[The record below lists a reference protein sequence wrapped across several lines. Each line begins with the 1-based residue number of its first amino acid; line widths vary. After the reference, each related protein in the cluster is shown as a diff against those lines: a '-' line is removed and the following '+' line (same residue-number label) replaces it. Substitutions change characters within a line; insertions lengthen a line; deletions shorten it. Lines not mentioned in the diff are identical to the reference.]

1 MNDSIN
7 ELRMVER
14 MNHFNFLLRASSIG
28 TLLMFAPVAP
38 LTSSIQMSAS
48 VAHASTDWDAMDEDE
63 LADRLG
69 EMSAEAVLAV
79 MQDEDLDDPDIQSDV
94 EGEIWERAE
103 DAGCDHLLDDETVE
117 QFAKQAI
124 AVAWEEFPS
133 GSLDDEDDDDDDTTC
148 EDGSCDDEDDDEDYD
163 DDDEDYDDD
172 DDDDEDDGSYAE
184 YAEDVLAA
192 VNRNRTAYGLRPLT
206 LAEDLCED
214 ADIRAEEIVSNFSHT
229 RPNGSSCFTVID
241 GSYRRVAENIAG
253 GHATAEETVD
263 QWMNSP
269 PHRPRPRARRTRRR
283 LLPRTRK
290 RVRAL
295 LGAAL
300 PHALTKKKKF
310 ISQETV
316 AGLLLFCCF
325 LKLFQTCGKIGA

>member
-1 MNDSIN
+1 
-7 ELRMVER
+7 

-163 DDDEDYDDD
+163 DDDEDDEDYDDD
-172 DDDDEDDGSYAE
+172 EDEDDEDYDDDEDEDDGSYAE

-269 PHRPRPRARRTRRR
+269 PHRANILDPALEELGVGYCHAPGSAYEHYWVQLFRTR
-283 LLPRTRK
+283 
-290 RVRAL
+290 
-295 LGAAL
+295 
-300 PHALTKKKKF
+300 
-310 ISQETV
+310 
-316 AGLLLFCCF
+316 
-325 LKLFQTCGKIGA
+325 

>member
-1 MNDSIN
+1 MKKMI
-7 ELRMVER
+7 R
-14 MNHFNFLLRASSIG
+14 LLRAGALG
-28 TLLMFAPVAP
+28 TALAFVVPQVLPAPYMMSAPV
-38 LTSSIQMSAS
+38 
-48 VAHASTDWDAMDEDE
+48 VRASTDWDAMDEDE
-63 LADRLG
+63 LAERLG
-69 EMSAEAVLAV
+69 EMSAEAVVAV
-79 MQDEDLDDPDIQSDV
+79 MRDEDLDDPDIQSDV

-103 DAGCDHLLDDETVE
+103 KAGCDHLLDDETVE
-117 QFAKQAI
+117 QLAKQAI
-124 AVAWEEFPS
+124 EVAWEEFPS

-163 DDDEDYDDD
+163 DDDEDDEDYDDEDDEDYDDD
-172 DDDDEDDGSYAE
+172 DEDDEDDEDYDDDEDEDDEDYDDDEDEDDGSYAE

-229 RPNGSSCFTVID
+229 RPNGSSCFTVIS

-269 PHRPRPRARRTRRR
+269 PHRANILDPALEELGVGYCHAPGSAYEHYWVQLFRTR
-283 LLPRTRK
+283 
-290 RVRAL
+290 
-295 LGAAL
+295 
-300 PHALTKKKKF
+300 
-310 ISQETV
+310 
-316 AGLLLFCCF
+316 
-325 LKLFQTCGKIGA
+325 

>member
-1 MNDSIN
+1 
-7 ELRMVER
+7 

-133 GSLDDEDDDDDDTTC
+133 GSLDDEDDDDDDTPC

-269 PHRPRPRARRTRRR
+269 PHRANILDPALEELGVGYCHAPGSAYEHYWVQLFRTR
-283 LLPRTRK
+283 
-290 RVRAL
+290 
-295 LGAAL
+295 
-300 PHALTKKKKF
+300 
-310 ISQETV
+310 
-316 AGLLLFCCF
+316 
-325 LKLFQTCGKIGA
+325 